1 VQQQER
7 ETLQEETRT
16 AIEEARMVLPGIQAL
31 FGFQLI
37 VIFND
42 HFEKLPPAGRLSH
55 LVSMGF
61 IVLAIVFT
69 MAPAAFHR
77 ISERG
82 WVSRG
87 LIRITSNFVTAG
99 MAMLMLALPLEFTL
113 VSLIV
118 VHDPRVAI
126 GMGGV
131 LFVLLATCWFVL
143 PLKRRKRLRSRERD
157 D

>member
-42 HFEKLPPAGRLSH
+42 HFEKLPPTGRLAH

-61 IVLAIVFT
+61 ILLAILFT

-82 WVSRG
+82 WVSHG
-87 LIRITSNFVTAG
+87 LIGITSNFVTAG
-99 MAMLMLALPLEFTL
+99 MAMLMLALPVEFSL

-118 VHDPRVAI
+118 VHDARIAI
-126 GMGGV
+126 VLGVV
-131 LFVLLATCWFVL
+131 LFLLLGACWFVL
-143 PLKRRKRLRSRERD
+143 PLKRRQRLRRRERD